1 MSACE
6 QRGKTESSAIA
17 ALAQC
22 VVQLAQWSKEEG
34 VTSLLRLLTSAV
46 EKLSSPRE
54 DLVEEFQR
62 ELSYRETLL
71 LLGEVYERCVGDLAR
86 AAKWVFGGSFT

>member
-6 QRGKTESSAIA
+6 RLHVGVSSALA
-17 ALAQC
+17 TLAQC
-22 VVQLAQWSKEEG
+22 VVELAQWRKETG
-34 VTSLLRLLTSAV
+34 VTSLLRLLTHAV
-46 EKLSSPRE
+46 ESLSSPRE

-86 AAKWVFGGSFT
+86 AAKQELAGSGT

>member
-1 MSACE
+1 MSTCE
-6 QRGKTESSAIA
+6 RLQVDEFSALA

-22 VVQLAQWSKEEG
+22 VVQLAQWRKEEG
-34 VTSLLRLLTSAV
+34 VTSLLRLLTQAV
-46 EKLSSPRE
+46 ENLSSPRE

-71 LLGEVYERCVGDLAR
+71 LLGEVYERCVGDLSR
-86 AAKWVFGGSFT
+86 AAKQELAGRFM